1 MGSYT
6 KLTYHVVFGTKRRIK
21 SIREQI
27 REPLYRYISEV
38 IRDRSGH
45 LIEIGGIEDHL
56 HVLANFSPARSV
68 SNMVRDIKAN
78 AARWANGL
86 TETKNRLEWQKGYSA
101 FTVSHSNIE
110 SVRAYILN
118 QREHHRTRTFEE
130 EYTEFLKRHQIEFDA
145 RYLFEAEHQG

>member
-6 KLTYHVVFGTKRRIK
+6 KLTYHVVFGTKRRVK
-21 SIREQI
+21 SIGEQV

-56 HVLANFSPARSV
+56 HLLVNFSPARSV
-68 SNMVRDIKAN
+68 SNMIRDIKAN

>member
-45 LIEIGGIEDHL
+45 LFEIGGIEDHL

>member
-6 KLTYHVVFGTKRRIK
+6 KLTYHVVFGTKRRVK
-21 SIREQI
+21 SIGKQV

-86 TETKNRLEWQKGYSA
+86 TGTKNRLEWQKGYSA

>member
-1 MGSYT
+1 MGSYS
-6 KLTYHVVFGTKRRIK
+6 KLTYHVVFGTKRRVK

-27 REPLYRYISEV
+27 REPLYRYIAEV

-56 HVLANFSPARSV
+56 HLLANFSPARSV

-78 AARWANGL
+78 AARWANGF

-130 EYTEFLKRHQIEFDA
+130 EYAEFLKRHQIEFEA